1 MRIENIL
8 NKTIRGDKEVDFY
21 TPVKIDYPEND
32 EKEKELFYYRL
43 LNPKSSFVEV
53 SISSTTKKIVSITVV
68 SINDITEADNTIL
81 EKVNFGGEA
90 GNPEIDMSLFANEHI
105 VTDDI
110 SFNVIRHEKKIYILC
125 DIEDIERKLTMD
137 NLDILLDNNNNIVGY
152 IFDGF
157 TEAEWE
163 EINESIDSSIVVAKE
178 YQS

>member
-1 MRIENIL
+1 MKIENIL
-8 NKTIRGDKEVDFY
+8 NETIQGDKEVDFY

-81 EKVNFGGEA
+81 EKVSFLGKT
-90 GNPEIDMSLFANEHI
+90 GNPEIDMSLFKNEHI
-105 VTDDI
+105 VTDNI

-137 NLDILLDNNNNIVGY
+137 NLDILVDNNNNIVGY
-152 IFDGF
+152 ILGGF
-157 TEAEWE
+157 TEVEWE
-163 EINESIDSSIVVAKE
+163 EINESIDSSIGVAKE